1 LAARFSLLL
10 LAVLSTSACHRSTS
24 TDVMLLTGR
33 CTTHVRTLTSPAQL
47 PTAPSLRPGFGGV
60 IGTLADSGGALR
72 RFPILALTPG
82 DAPNAPHASTTA
94 DSLGGFAFDA
104 LPPGRYRLFVRA
116 FAHKPDSTEVD
127 VSAGRIDTVA
137 LTPIFFQ
144 CVR

>member
-1 LAARFSLLL
+1 MAARFNALL
-10 LAVLSTSACHRSTS
+10 LAVLCTSACHRGTS

-33 CTTHVRTLTSPAQL
+33 CTTHVRTRTSPARL
-47 PTAPSLRPGFGGV
+47 PSAPSLRPGFGGV
-60 IGTLADSGGALR
+60 LGTLADSGGALP

-94 DSLGGFAFDA
+94 DSLGGFVFDA